1 MEISYQAQLALGNT
15 ESPLPMIQTKEVL
28 DLLSQGEVVKISVER
43 ESAVSNIKTLI
54 ANNPYELIKLSKEQ
68 NQYVLFVKKL

>member
-1 MEISYQAQLALGNT
+1 MEIAFQAQLALGNI

-28 DLLSQGEVVKISVER
+28 DLLQHGEVVKVSVER
-43 ESAVSNIKTLI
+43 ESAVQNIKTLI
-54 ANNPYELIKLSKEQ
+54 ANNPFELVHLTKEH